1 MTEMK
6 KTIRV
11 FQSEDDERL
20 FWSMYDS
27 TEYLDWNAATA
38 RRLPNLKATVRT
50 ISLRLPNA
58 R

>member
-20 FWSMYDS
+20 FWSTHDS
-27 TEYLDWNAATA
+27 TEFIDWAAATA

-50 ISLRLPNA
+50 ISLRPPNA